1 MRRYVVFQSPNTS
14 YDKPQPIKS
23 LDHSNETIL
32 LKPSQMD
39 TLQCGFNLCIPVGL
53 FLMVSDANTTEF
65 LNIFYLTI
73 YVNISVCICYSVTI
87 FLPLSTESS
96 SLYDQYCFNPSC
108 SWSFLLSQRFVVQS
122 LTEYPLLQWNVW
134 S

>member
-1 MRRYVVFQSPNTS
+1 MRCYVFFQSPNTS

-39 TLQCGFNLCIPVGL
+39 TLQCDFNLCIPVGL
-53 FLMVSDANTTEF
+53 FLLVSDANTTEF

-73 YVNISVCICYSVTI
+73 YVNISVCICYGVTI

-108 SWSFLLSQRFVVQS
+108 SWSFLLGQRCVVQS

>member
-1 MRRYVVFQSPNTS
+1 MRCYVFFQSPNTS

-39 TLQCGFNLCIPVGL
+39 TLQCDFNLCIPVGL
-53 FLMVSDANTTEF
+53 FLLVSDANTTEF
-65 LNIFYLTI
+65 LNIFYLAI
-73 YVNISVCICYSVTI
+73 YVNISVCICYGVTN

-108 SWSFLLSQRFVVQS
+108 SWSFLLGQRCVVQS
-122 LTEYPLLQWNVW
+122 LTEYLQWNVW

>member
-1 MRRYVVFQSPNTS
+1 MRCYVFFQSPNTS

-39 TLQCGFNLCIPVGL
+39 TLQCDFNLCIPVGL
-53 FLMVSDANTTEF
+53 FLLVSDANTTEF

-73 YVNISVCICYSVTI
+73 YVNISVCICYGVTI

-108 SWSFLLSQRFVVQS
+108 S
-122 LTEYPLLQWNVW
+122 
-134 S
+134 

>member
-73 YVNISVCICYSVTI
+73 YVNISVCICYSVTN